1 LHKLIYVNKWY
12 NKDDAIINKPFCYC
26 QEGVTNVEQNR
37 IGIVWSRYNH
47 DNSRFTLFL
56 GYSTNEP
63 LKSPLYLGLIVS
75 ILFLPKV
82 NRKEG

>member
-1 LHKLIYVNKWY
+1 MLSKIGLGLFGIC
-12 NKDDAIINKPFCYC
+12 IIM
-26 QEGVTNVEQNR
+26 
-37 IGIVWSRYNH
+37 IIVGLPY
-47 DNSRFTLFL
+47 LL
-56 GYSTNEP
+56 GYSTNEL